1 MRILRRAGYRRRTPH
16 KKSALRAPCTTPVHN
31 HRMAPPTPV
40 TLDTDVTWIHGAPSP
55 RRRHD
60 PPLQVHHLAPGTV
73 LIRQSKDL
81 TYEAPFILLLLGERR
96 ALLLDT
102 GAVDGTTLRRTVDRL
117 VAGHLAAQTTPEAQ
131 TPPNAY
137 DPDAYELVVAHTHG
151 HGDHVAGDA
160 AFADRPRTTVVG
172 RDLASVCAFFGI
184 TAWPTEVV
192 TLDLGGRP
200 LELFGIPGHH
210 AASIAVHDPTTGLLH
225 TGDTVYPG
233 RIYVEDPDALL
244 DTLDRLVTFAEER
257 IVRHV
262 LGCHVEMT
270 RRPGRDYPLGSR
282 YQPDEPSPFM
292 TVAQLR
298 SARDAFR
305 TVAHRPGI
313 HRFDDVVF
321 CVGEGARVLVPLQ
334 LRALVEQV
342 RWRLGMLRRRPAP

>member
-1 MRILRRAGYRRRTPH
+1 
-16 KKSALRAPCTTPVHN
+16 
-31 HRMAPPTPV
+31 MAPTPV
-40 TLDTDVTWIHGAPSP
+40 ALDTDVTWIHGAPSP

-102 GAVDGTTLRRTVDRL
+102 GAVDGTPLRETVDRL
-117 VAGHLAAQTTPEAQ
+117 VSDHLAAQT
-131 TPPNAY
+131 PPHAY

-160 AFADRPRTTVVG
+160 AFADRPGTTVVG
-172 RDLASVCAFFGI
+172 HDLASVCAFFRI
-184 TAWPTEVV
+184 SEWPTEVV

-200 LELFGIPGHH
+200 LEVFGIPGHH
-210 AASIAVHDPTTGLLH
+210 AASIAIHDRTTGLLH

-233 RIYVEDPDALL
+233 RIYVNDPNALV
-244 DTLDRLVTFAEER
+244 DTLDRLVTFADER
-257 IVRHV
+257 TVSHV

-282 YQPDEPSPFM
+282 FQPDEPSPFM
-292 TVAQLR
+292 TVAQLHGV
-298 SARDAFR
+298 RDAFR
-305 TVAHRPGI
+305 AVAHRPGI

-321 CVGEGARVLVPLQ
+321 CVGEGPRVLVPLQ

-342 RWRLGMLRRRPAP
+342 RWRLGLLRRRPAR